1 MQQKPRRFSIAYMAA
16 IRQMNDVDIC
26 PLCNLPIEPG
36 QPWHTRARAHYDCFA
51 DTEDGKRELRLFAMI
66 RDGRQSIR
74 DREAREAAADES
86 IEQARTGRGETYLAR
101 AAGGHL
107 VHLVDAGTGVSLCGH
122 KPVNNARNMRPR
134 ARWYPQGNET
144 PFFRRPCDKCKQFG
158 EIPWQPRP
166 DGEVSPGGGSSC
178 ASDE

>member
-1 MQQKPRRFSIAYMAA
+1 
-16 IRQMNDVDIC
+16 MNDDDTCTVC
-26 PLCNLPIEPG
+26 HQVIEPG
-36 QPWHTRARAHYDCFA
+36 QPWHARAHAHYDCYA
-51 DTEDGKRELRLFAMI
+51 GTEDGQREIRLFALI
-66 RDGRQSIR
+66 RDGRQAIR
-74 DREAREAAADES
+74 DREARETADEES
-86 IEQARTGRGETYLAR
+86 LDQARTGRGETYLAR

-134 ARWYPQGNET
+134 AGWVPQGSQT
-144 PFFRRPCDKCKQFG
+144 PFFRRPCTKCQQFG

-166 DGEVSPGGGSSC
+166 ADAASPGGGSSC